1 MSVRVMSWVFW
12 HATVKG
18 AAWQVLV
25 LLADAAS
32 DDGLNAYPSRQ
43 KIALKANLSEK
54 AVREAWATLAA
65 GGWIE
70 PAGWSPAGTRSW
82 RVVMRSDVPEK
93 LTRAG
98 AAARAA
104 GTLDRGRSVP
114 RDRRCPRNRT
124 ARTRVPTVCD
134 GGTDR
139 SPNRPRRILK
149 PKTVLVPR
157 PLVVTASGRGRG
169 RPTTTSSA
177 SSSPTT
183 SSACSSAG
191 LTAFR
196 PMNGA
201 RSQRGSRSWRPSP
214 DMSSSRSRRGDR
226 RDRHAVDRAVP
237 EPSAE
242 HRRPVRPAARR
253 LSEAGGGIRLGAC
266 PCCQQRT
273 LRMYAGVGGSFVFC
287 TAGCRRDLVIAAL
300 GREGR
305 S

>member
-1 MSVRVMSWVFW
+1 MSVRVMAWVFW

-104 GTLDRGRSVP
+104 GTLDPGTVGTPGPPVP
-114 RDRRCPRNRT
+114 QEP
-124 ARTRVPTVCD
+124 D
-134 GGTDR
+134 GADPGTD
-139 SPNRPRRILK
+139 
-149 PKTVLVPR
+149 
-157 PLVVTASGRGRG
+157 
-169 RPTTTSSA
+169 
-177 SSSPTT
+177 
-183 SSACSSAG
+183 G
-191 LTAFR
+191 L
-196 PMNGA
+196 
-201 RSQRGSRSWRPSP
+201 
-214 DMSSSRSRRGDR
+214 RRGDR
-226 RDRHAVDRAVP
+226 PFP
-237 EPSAE
+237 EPSKTHPQTKDSPRSATACG
-242 HRRPVRPAARR
+242 HRERSRARTTDHDIER
-253 LSEAGGGIRLGAC
+253 VKLADDIVGVLQRGIDGLSTDERCKKPTRVAILEAL
-266 PCCQQRT
+266 
-273 LRMYAGVGGSFVFC
+273 AGHELEPFEARIVATNTRSI
-287 TAGCRRDLVIAAL
+287 AQSQNRAPNIAAL
-300 GREGR
+300 FAQRLDAYRKQGAV
-305 S
+305 